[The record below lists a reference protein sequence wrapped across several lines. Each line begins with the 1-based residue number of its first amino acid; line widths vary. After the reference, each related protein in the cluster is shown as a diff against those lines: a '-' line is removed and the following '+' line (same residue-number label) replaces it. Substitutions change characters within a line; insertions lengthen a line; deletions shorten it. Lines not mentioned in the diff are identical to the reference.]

1 MIACPSCGYVNPF
14 TTRFCRKCC
23 HRIEIKVSQVAHAL
37 DENAQT
43 RRQQRF
49 QGAGTSTLVMAVFA
63 LVCALFVRYVLVPAL
78 PPADLPPYQADSL
91 LPLPPA
97 PVHMQP
103 AATRLEWR
111 HQTIAAELDG
121 LGVDLVHLEAQQ
133 HELIEVQRG
142 DGSFSGDDS
151 VAATG
156 LAALALQA
164 YPLSDEARVAAAAA
178 RAYLKGVFND
188 LDKQSPL
195 ARVLEVAALLDA
207 QELSPDQWHQVQPLL
222 TDGSVPAWQALCLA
236 SLPHEQRPSEL
247 ALLAPAL
254 NGPVWQLLM
263 LFLTDAPRPLQLD
276 GGAPFS
282 AHAVLPDTGEA
293 RMLWAFTA
301 WQVPA
306 NPEVMISTLSAWS
319 HAAPAPIDAGTQAQ
333 CGPLAASEVEIL
345 TVCACGHV
353 APLWFANR

>member
-1 MIACPSCGYVNPF
+1 MIPCPVCGNVNPF
-14 TTRFCRKCC
+14 TTRFCRKCG
-23 HRIEIKVSQVAHAL
+23 HRLEIKVSQVAHAL

-164 YPLSDEARVAAAAA
+164 YPLSEEARAAAAAA
-178 RAYLKGVFND
+178 RTYLSRMLGDF
-188 LDKQSPL
+188 DKQSTL
-195 ARVLEVAALLDA
+195 ARVLAVAALLDA
-207 QELSPDQWHQVQPLL
+207 ETLTPAQWNQAQPAMSDGQE
-222 TDGSVPAWQALCLA
+222 PAWQALTLA
-236 SLPHEQRPSEL
+236 SLPPERRPSSL

-254 NGPVWQLLM
+254 DDPVGKLLL
-263 LFLTDAPRPLQLD
+263 LFLTDAPRPAQL
-276 GGAPFS
+276 GAGAPFS
-282 AHAVLPDTGEA
+282 TQGTSPATGEG
-293 RMLWAFTA
+293 RMLWALTA

-306 NPEVMISTLSAWS
+306 SPELMISLLSAWS
-319 HAAPAPIDAGTQAQ
+319 RNPPAPIDPGTLAL
-333 CGPLAASEVEIL
+333 CGPQAPSEVAIL
-345 TVCACGHV
+345 TICACGHV
-353 APLWFANR
+353 APLWFASR